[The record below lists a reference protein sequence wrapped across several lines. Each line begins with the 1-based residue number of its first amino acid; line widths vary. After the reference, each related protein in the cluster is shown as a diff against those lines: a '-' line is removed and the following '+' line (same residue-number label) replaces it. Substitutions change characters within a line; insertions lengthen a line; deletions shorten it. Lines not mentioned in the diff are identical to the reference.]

1 MDLMILPYLENNT
14 IQLKIYP
21 GDFSPIGHAPAC
33 PECNNKRTFFSMLHY
48 PLHLMKSWFC
58 TDCSTHF
65 GIAIA
70 KKSPQEELDE
80 INAIL
85 NKLKEKDK

>member
-21 GDFSPIGHAPAC
+21 GDFSPIGYAPYC
-33 PECNNKRTFFSMLHY
+33 PECNKKRTFFSMLLY
-48 PLHLMKSWFC
+48 PIHLMRSWFC
-58 TDCSTHF
+58 TDCGTQFST
-65 GIAIA
+65 ATV

-80 INAIL
+80 INKIL
-85 NKLKEKDK
+85 NALKEK